1 VYNYLKKGKKIKPL
15 YDTKAIKTIN
25 CPQCGYE
32 LPIYFRWTKLIEC
45 PSCKSSIFL
54 EDEGAKVIGK
64 ASTLSPEPSLVKIGE
79 PLIIEKKTYMPL
91 GKIRYSY
98 GRGFWEEYFLK
109 GEDSREYWLSID
121 EGDFA
126 LEKPMN
132 IPLPIHSFDE
142 LTVGAE
148 YGKYIVTEVGQ
159 GKCVGFEGE
168 LPKLISVEDTHN
180 YAHLSKGGASLV
192 TIEFRDKDMSIYS
205 GEWIDPFSISGV
217 YE

>member
-1 VYNYLKKGKKIKPL
+1 
-15 YDTKAIKTIN
+15 
-25 CPQCGYE
+25 
-32 LPIYFRWTKLIEC
+32 
-45 PSCKSSIFL
+45 
-54 EDEGAKVIGK
+54 VIGT
-64 ASTLSPEPSLVKIGE
+64 ASTLSPEPSLIKIGD
-79 PLIIEKKTYMPL
+79 PIIIEKKTYMPL

-132 IPLPIHSFDE
+132 IPLPISSFDE
-142 LTVGAE
+142 LSVGAE
-148 YGKYIVTEVGQ
+148 YGKYVVTEIGE
-159 GKCVGFEGE
+159 GECVGFEGE
-168 LPKLISVEDTHN
+168 LPKLINIGDKHN

-192 TIEFRDKDMSIYS
+192 TVEFRNNQMSVYS